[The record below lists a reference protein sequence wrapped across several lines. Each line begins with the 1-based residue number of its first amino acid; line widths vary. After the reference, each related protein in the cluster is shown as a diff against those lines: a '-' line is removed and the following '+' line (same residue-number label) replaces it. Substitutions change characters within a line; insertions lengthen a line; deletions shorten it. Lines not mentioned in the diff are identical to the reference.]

1 MVNVRRHRLRLAV
14 LGFAIAAVLAGLG
27 GELRS
32 FAATGAGKVA
42 MILPG
47 TLQDADF
54 NAVGHLA
61 LRDVHVKYG
70 IETADSEN
78 VAVADAERV
87 AREYIASGTTIIAF
101 HGGQFLTIVQK
112 LAPLFPQ
119 VTFIMESSGRVAGL
133 PPNVWV
139 IGRKFYQGFYVLGAL
154 AALSTTTG
162 KIGYIAGIRLP
173 DFIASLNA
181 VRQALGDFNQKA
193 TLVYAFTGDQND
205 AVKARQ
211 TAESQIGSG
220 VDQIVVSVNLG
231 VYGIFE
237 AAQASPRPVF
247 VTSYYTDKYASS
259 PKHFTASL
267 LLNFSRPYTEIVGR
281 ILKGERSGYVEMR
294 PGNGMALSPVRN
306 TPRDVVTK
314 VEAIFREVVNG
325 KVIPEITDRVLQ

>member
-1 MVNVRRHRLRLAV
+1 MRG
-14 LGFAIAAVLAGLG
+14 LGVAAVIALAGGSLEPLG
-27 GELRS
+27 
-32 FAATGAGKVA
+32 AKDAGKMA

-47 TLQDADF
+47 TLQDADY

-61 LRDVHVKYG
+61 LRDVQVKYG
-70 IETADSEN
+70 VETSDSEN

-87 AREYIASGTTIIAF
+87 AREYIASGAAIVAF
-101 HGGQFLTIVQK
+101 HGGQYLTIVQK

-119 VTFIMESSGRVAGL
+119 VTFIMESSGRIAGL
-133 PPNVWV
+133 PGNVWV
-139 IGRKFYQGFYVLGAL
+139 IGRKYYQGFYVLGAL
-154 AALSTTTG
+154 AALSTKTN
-162 KIGYIAGIRLP
+162 KVGYIAGIRLP
-173 DFIASLNA
+173 DFIASLNS
-181 VRQALGDFNQKA
+181 VRQALTDLNPKA

-211 TAESQIGSG
+211 TAESQTTSG

-237 AAQASPRPVF
+237 AAQAASHPVF

-281 ILKGERSGYVEMR
+281 ILKGERSGYLEMR
-294 PGNGMALSPVRN
+294 PGNGMALSPIRN
-306 TPRDVVTK
+306 TPREVADK
-314 VEAIFREVVNG
+314 VQAIFQEVVNG
-325 KVIPEITDRVLQ
+325 KSIPEITDRIVP

>member
-1 MVNVRRHRLRLAV
+1 MNVRGRWLRLGV
-14 LGFAIAAVLAGLG
+14 LGLGVVAVLAAAGGGLP
-27 GELRS
+27 S
-32 FAATGAGKVA
+32 FAATGPGKMA

-47 TLQDADF
+47 TLQDADY

-87 AREYIASGTTIIAF
+87 AREYIAAGATIVAF

-112 LAPLFPQ
+112 LAPVFPQ
-119 VTFIMESSGRVAGL
+119 VTFIMESSGRITGMPA
-133 PPNVWV
+133 NVWV

-154 AALSTTTG
+154 AALSTATG
-162 KIGYIAGIRLP
+162 KVGYVAGIRLP

-181 VRQALGDFNQKA
+181 VRQALSDFNQKA

-211 TAESQIGSG
+211 TAESQIASG

-237 AAQASPRPVF
+237 AAQAAPRPVF

-281 ILKGERSGYVEMR
+281 ILKGERTGYIEMR

-306 TPRDVVTK
+306 TAGGVVAK
-314 VEAIFREVVNG
+314 VEAVFREVVNG
-325 KVIPEITDRVLQ
+325 KAVPEITDRILQ